1 MEARHTRETLRVAT
15 GAARAGTA
23 TEVPEM
29 PLLVEA
35 KDAPCRTKLE
45 ETAAV
50 ADAMATEML
59 FSLSHT
65 HTHTHRLPP
74 ALPAAAAKGFVAE
87 LLREW
92 LAGGD
97 GV

>member
-1 MEARHTRETLRVAT
+1 
-15 GAARAGTA
+15 
-23 TEVPEM
+23 M

-50 ADAMATEML
+50 ADAMATGML

-65 HTHTHRLPP
+65 HTQTRSGS
-74 ALPAAAAKGFVAE
+74 ALPTAAAKGFVAE
-87 LLREW
+87 FLREW
-92 LAGGD
+92 LAGM
-97 GV
+97 